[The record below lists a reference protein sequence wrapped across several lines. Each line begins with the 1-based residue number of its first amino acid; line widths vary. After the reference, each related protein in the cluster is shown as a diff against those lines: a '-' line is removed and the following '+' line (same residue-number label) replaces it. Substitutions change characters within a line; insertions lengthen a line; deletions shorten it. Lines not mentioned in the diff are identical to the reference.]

1 MRILPAVLAVIGLS
15 VLANTSGGVFKV
27 QNGLPGSESQRAFD
41 LLKEKGFGERA
52 GIQAQIAFTSRDGVK
67 DPKVQRAMEQF
78 FANIE
83 RDVDNVTIASPYAAE
98 NARQIFRPLTIHVSP
113 SRSAR
118 VVIDATSEPVSG
130 SVSAIAPIFSPR
142 IAGAR

>member
-1 MRILPAVLAVIGLS
+1 MQKLARACYHHRRSVLAVWVVLLIGLS
-15 VLANTSGGVFKV
+15 VLAGAAGGVFKV

-67 DPKVQRAMEQF
+67 DPKVQQAMEQL
-78 FANIE
+78 FADIE

-98 NARQIFRPLTIHVSP
+98 NARQISRDGTIAYAELQFKD
-113 SRSAR
+113 RESAAYQ
-118 VVIDATSEPVSG
+118 D
-130 SVSAIAPIFSPR
+130 
-142 IAGAR
+142 